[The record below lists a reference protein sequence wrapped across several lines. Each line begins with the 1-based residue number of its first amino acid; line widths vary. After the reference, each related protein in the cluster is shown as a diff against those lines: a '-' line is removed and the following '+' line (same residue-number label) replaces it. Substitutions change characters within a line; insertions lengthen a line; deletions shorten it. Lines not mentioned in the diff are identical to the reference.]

1 MGVAL
6 RTAAQLRSQRES
18 SSKAA
23 SDSKISSNSWSP
35 GAHYDILEDAFPACG
50 VFHVVMQGSALCA
63 GTVVDGTRLALS
75 ALSLPRSEH
84 LVCVRE
90 RCRWRPNCSEL
101 RQGSSLRSILYC
113 PLSILPTLRVAVGA
127 QHSVI
132 IASPTREKKRKRN
145 KI

>member
-18 SSKAA
+18 SNKAA
-23 SDSKISSNSWSP
+23 SDSKISLNSWSP

-75 ALSLPRSEH
+75 AFPLPSSRTLGVCARMLPVETQLFCVTTRFQSSLDPLLSSFDPSNVTR
-84 LVCVRE
+84 RG
-90 RCRWRPNCSEL
+90 WRPT
-101 RQGSSLRSILYC
+101 
-113 PLSILPTLRVAVGA
+113 LSDHREP
-127 QHSVI
+127 HS
-132 IASPTREKKRKRN
+132 RKEKKEK
-145 KI
+145 